1 MTDAWSVL
9 VEATT
14 RCAARLA
21 RERGYTDAGQL
32 TDALKATLKASIAD
46 ILAEWQGA
54 IAANLSEPWLQELM
68 NAQAIEL
75 AHRAIQLA
83 MDPKR
88 RA

>member
-21 RERGYTDAGQL
+21 RERGYTDAGRL

-46 ILAEWQGA
+46 ILAEWQDA
-54 IAANLSEPWLQELM
+54 VDANLSEGWLRELL
-68 NAQAIEL
+68 NTQATEL
-75 AHRAIQLA
+75 ASRAIRLA
-83 MDPKR
+83 QEGDR
-88 RA
+88 R